1 MMLLLLFGLFFIL
14 LALGVP
20 IVFSLALSAAAYFSA
35 NGIPMMQL
43 IQKLVAGVD
52 SFTILAIPFFLLAGD
67 LMSHGGI
74 SRRMLRLANAL
85 VGHLSGGIAV
95 TGVVS
100 CAMFGSICG
109 SAPAT
114 AASIGSIVV
123 PEMKR
128 TGYRDGFT
136 GAIMSA
142 SGLLG
147 VIIPPSIVMVMFG
160 ATAGISIGSL
170 FIGGIIPGILFAG
183 GLALYSIYQS
193 RKHRYGLTADGAQ
206 RRRFDP
212 KELGDSFVDAILP
225 LTTPLFIMGSIMFGI
240 ATATEAA
247 VVSVVWSL
255 FLAVIVYRE
264 ISIRETATIFIES
277 VARSGRIIGMMGAST
292 AFSYAMT
299 VENVPAAMAGFFV
312 QYINSEL
319 GFFLITFLIVFV
331 LGCFLETIAIIV
343 MVTPILLPI
352 ALAMNIE
359 PLHFGLF
366 MCMALTSSGIT
377 PPVGLCLITTCQI
390 VDVKIEETFPELAH
404 CIVIEAIIT
413 FLVMLV
419 PPVATWLPGLFM

>member
-1 MMLLLLFGLFFIL
+1 MMLLLLFGSFFVM

-20 IVFSLALSAAAYFSA
+20 IVFSLALSAAAYFMA

-43 IQKLVAGVD
+43 ITKLVAGVD

-67 LMSHGGI
+67 LMSNGGI
-74 SRRMLRLANAL
+74 SRRMLRFASAL

-147 VIIPPSIVMVMFG
+147 VVIPPSIVMVMFG

-170 FIGGIIPGILFAG
+170 FIGGIIPGLLFAG
-183 GLALYSIYQS
+183 GLAAYSIYQS
-193 RKHRYGLTADGAQ
+193 RKRNYGVLADGS
-206 RRRFDP
+206 RVSFSG
-212 KELGDSFVDAILP
+212 KELRDSFIDAILP

-247 VVSVVWSL
+247 VISVVWSL
-255 FLAVIVYRE
+255 FLALVIYRE
-264 ISIRETATIFIES
+264 ITVRQTATIFIES
-277 VARSGRIIGMMGAST
+277 VARSGRIIGMMGASV

-299 VENVPAAMAGFFV
+299 VENVPATMAAFFV
-312 QYINSEL
+312 QYINSEI
-319 GFFLITFLIVFV
+319 GFFLITLLIVFV

-359 PLHFGLF
+359 PLHFGMF

-390 VDVKIEETFPELAH
+390 VGVKIEETFPELFH
-404 CIVIEAIIT
+404 CIGIELAVT
-413 FLVMLV
+413 FLVMFF
-419 PPVATWLPGLFM
+419 PAIATWLPSVFM

>member
-1 MMLLLLFGLFFIL
+1 MMLLLLFGAFFFL
-14 LALGVP
+14 LAVGAP
-20 IVFSLALSAAAYFSA
+20 IVFALALSAAAYFFA

-43 IQKLVAGVD
+43 ITKLVAGVN

-67 LMSHGGI
+67 LMSNGGI
-74 SRRMLRLANAL
+74 SRRMLRFANAL

-147 VIIPPSIVMVMFG
+147 VVIPPSIVMVMFG

-183 GLALYSIYQS
+183 GLALYSVCQSKKHNYGVLADGS
-193 RKHRYGLTADGAQ
+193 RKGFSA
-206 RRRFDP
+206 
-212 KELGDSFVDAILP
+212 KELRDSFLDAILP
-225 LTTPLFIMGSIMFGI
+225 LTTPLFIMGSIMGGI

-247 VVSVVWSL
+247 VISVVWSL
-255 FLAVIVYRE
+255 FLALFVYRE
-264 ISIRETATIFIES
+264 ITIKETGAIFIES

-299 VENVPAAMAGFFV
+299 VENVPATMAEFFV

-352 ALAMNIE
+352 ALAMGIE
-359 PLHFGLF
+359 PLHFGMF

-390 VDVKIEETFPELAH
+390 VNVKIEETFPELFH
-404 CIVIEAIIT
+404 CIAIECAIT

-419 PPVATWLPGLFM
+419 PSVATWLPSIFG